1 MLSIPAWLEQSRKW
15 YNDYQSWWAVI
26 IVWMMVHPRTGGNI
40 QDLFTRSFCAILGAI
55 WGGLAH
61 GACNGNP
68 YVVAVFAAIYMI
80 PMVYRYS
87 QSSHP
92 RSGLVGCI
100 SFIIVSLHLE
110 AQGNR
115 LSTVS
120 IAWTL
125 GVAFVVGVVAAI
137 LVSWILWPF
146 IARHELRKS
155 LSAMIYYSALIYR
168 GVVAQYIY
176 YEDGDEP
183 TKDDITR
190 SEMLE
195 GRLREAFVRMRH
207 LLALTRHEIRLRE
220 PFNPL
225 PYSAL
230 IESCEAFFE
239 KLVEVRQ
246 FSLYFHPN
254 YMGQN
259 EAVSKELLP
268 YRRDA
273 VASILMNLYILA
285 GALRGKRR
293 VPRYLPSAAVAR
305 KRLLDRMEDLEME
318 QHDEERNKETNVEH
332 DATQRSENN
341 QDQGKEKAEQN
352 SMRFA
357 QVYQFAYSKG
367 LTQCVEHLELLQRY
381 TKAICG
387 EIGFDPDDFIEVDPK
402 HEKERSR

>member
-1 MLSIPAWLEQSRKW
+1 
-15 YNDYQSWWAVI
+15 
-26 IVWMMVHPRTGGNI
+26 
-40 QDLFTRSFCAILGAI
+40 
-55 WGGLAH
+55 
-61 GACNGNP
+61 
-68 YVVAVFAAIYMI
+68 MI

-100 SFIIVSLHLE
+100 SFIIVSLDLE

-115 LSTVS
+115 LSTIN

-137 LVSWILWPF
+137 LVSWMLWPF

-183 TKDDITR
+183 IQEDITR

-239 KLVEVRQ
+239 NLVEVRQ

-254 YMGQN
+254 FMSQN

-285 GALRGKRR
+285 GALRGKRK

-305 KRLLDRMEDLEME
+305 KRLLDRMEELEME
-318 QHDEERNKETNVEH
+318 HQEEERNKEDNGEH
-332 DATQRSENN
+332 DATQRSGNN
-341 QDQGKEKAEQN
+341 QYQGKGKAEQN

-357 QVYQFAYSKG
+357 EVYQFAYSKG
-367 LTQCVEHLELLQRY
+367 LTQCVEHLEHLQRY
-381 TKAICG
+381 TKVICG
-387 EIGFDPDDFIEVDPK
+387 EIGFDPDDFVEVVDGGG
-402 HEKERSR
+402 S